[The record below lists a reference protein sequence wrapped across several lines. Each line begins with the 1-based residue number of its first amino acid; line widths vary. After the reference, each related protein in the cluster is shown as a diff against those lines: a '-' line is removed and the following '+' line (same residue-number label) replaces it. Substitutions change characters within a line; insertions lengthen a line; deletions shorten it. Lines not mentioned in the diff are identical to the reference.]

1 MRLALLMLLSWLRWV
16 GVRMGRMRQSAPRR
30 CALRCRPSPTAP
42 SCRGTAA
49 PGASP
54 ISTRSTSTSSISIR
68 DARAAAG
75 SRRALG
81 DGAERRSVQAVVAQ
95 GSSSKTGWGELTA
108 ADVEYTFRR
117 MMAPDSIA
125 GMASTLRFLITDVRA
140 VDRYEVAHRAACA
153 RHRFRCRLSV
163 ERRCRAHRQPR
174 YVEAVGDAE
183 ANARPVGTGAFT
195 LSAYREETDIELS
208 AIDGGS
214 GHWRVQPQFEALRF
228 LSVPE
233 EFTRAAM
240 LKAGEVD
247 IAPINY
253 DSINALAAA
262 GIRTH
267 YVAGNWAPV
276 IRFGGLVEGRLNPKC
291 SVARSRRSAGDELRH
306 RQGGDRAA
314 RLAWSGGDHGQRF
327 SRRRV
332 GRLAPYPYDPAK
344 ARALLAE
351 AGYPDGFDMVLR
363 TFTTS
368 PGAELPIIAEVVA
381 GYWRAVGIRATI
393 VPTTWTSLRTAWST
407 GNASD
412 IAWTHRG
419 LAFPNVLQGLFASVH
434 TSNLF
439 ATFANAH
446 TDAEVAAI
454 GAELDRERRALLIR
468 RLGEYLRDEAA
479 NVYIGVANEPYGI
492 SARVGCWPTLEPGHE
507 PRSRDARRRLNG
519 RRGEAVRYFVLRRLA
534 EMAGALLV
542 MSLIVFL
549 LARALGDPVSLL
561 LSEFATEA
569 DRAALTRELGLD
581 RSLPS
586 ST

>member
-1 MRLALLMLLSWLRWV
+1 MTSAAGLGAAIRAANLRLALLMPLVLVALGGCADGQDETVRTAPLRIAMSTFSDGTFLPWNGSTGRKPYLDTIYEYLVYLDPETLEPRPGLAERWEMGPNGDRFRLWLRR
-16 GVRMGRMRQSAPRR
+16 GVQF
-30 CALRCRPSPTAP
+30 
-42 SCRGTAA
+42 
-49 PGASP
+49 
-54 ISTRSTSTSSISIR
+54 
-68 DARAAAG
+68 
-75 SRRALG
+75 
-81 DGAERRSVQAVVAQ
+81 Q
-95 GSSSKTGWGELTA
+95 GGWGELTA

-140 VDRYEVAHRAACA
+140 VDRYEVAIELRAPDIDFVAGY
-153 RHRFRCRLSV
+153 LSNAV
-163 ERRCRAHRQPR
+163 AVPIASRA
-174 YVEAVGDAE
+174 YVEAVGDSE

-253 DSINALAAA
+253 DSIKALAAA

-276 IRFGGLVEGRLNPKC
+276 IRFGGLVEGRLNPN
-291 SVARSRRSAGDELRH
+291 VPWH
-306 RQGGDRAA
+306 DRAVRQA
-314 RLAWSGGDHGQRF
+314 MNYAIDKEAIVRHVLQGQAEITVSDFPVEEWSP
-327 SRRRV
+327 
-332 GRLAPYPYDPAK
+332 LAPYPYDPAK
-344 ARALLAE
+344 ARSLLAE

-407 GNASD
+407 GNAGD

-454 GAELDRERRALLIR
+454 GAELDRERRALLVR

-492 SARVGCWPTLEPGHE
+492 SARVGAWPTLSLVTNLDLVT
-507 PRSRDARRRLNG
+507 R
-519 RRGEAVRYFVLRRLA
+519 
-534 EMAGALLV
+534 AG
-542 MSLIVFL
+542 
-549 LARALGDPVSLL
+549 D
-561 LSEFATEA
+561 
-569 DRAALTRELGLD
+569 
-581 RSLPS
+581 
-586 ST
+586 